1 MLILVP
7 QESFVHVGRYPA
19 RARARLVQ
27 MRCRITKEPQTETDE
42 GPYLWHRCFF
52 ADCWCV
58 ILYLFIA
65 HRNTRLTHG
74 IQTVGQQQL
83 LLDPLYAAGKL
94 HHQLGL
100 KGFATRYRFQD
111 ISGLIFIICGGD
123 KFPANL
129 SPHRP
134 FTLPVYNHK
143 SND

>member
-1 MLILVP
+1 MK
-7 QESFVHVGRYPA
+7 VHTYGIDVFSQIVGA
-19 RARARLVQ
+19 
-27 MRCRITKEPQTETDE
+27 
-42 GPYLWHRCFF
+42 
-52 ADCWCV
+52 
-58 ILYLFIA
+58 LYCTFFIA
-65 HRNTRLTHG
+65 RRNTKLTHG

-83 LLDPLYAAGKL
+83 LLDPLYAEGKL

-111 ISGLIFIICGGD
+111 ISGLTFIICGGD

-129 SPHRP
+129 SLHRP